1 MNKWGRGMEVE
12 LIEDK
17 ESILHVQVVYPVMNT
32 NVQQLV
38 ERIKALDIKI
48 TVDDEKKSS
57 CLSVHDIYYIES
69 LERKTFI
76 YTKDKV
82 FRTNKKLY
90 QLVEEYRDLS
100 FVQINKSCLLN
111 INVLVHVKTLFN
123 SRLEATLDNGEKLII
138 TRTYIPKVKS
148 WLEGEA
154 KTYEA

>member
-1 MNKWGRGMEVE
+1 MKVK

-17 ESILHVQVVYPVMNT
+17 ESVLHVQVVYPVMNT
-32 NVQQLV
+32 TVQQLV
-38 ERIKALDIKI
+38 EKIKSFDIKI
-48 TVDDEKKSS
+48 TADEEDRSS

-90 QLVEEYRDLS
+90 QFAEELKDFS
-100 FVQINKSCLLN
+100 FLQVNKSCLLN
-111 INVLVHVKTLFN
+111 INVLVHVKTLLN

-138 TRTYIPKVKS
+138 TRTYIPEVKR

-154 KTYEA
+154 KQYEA